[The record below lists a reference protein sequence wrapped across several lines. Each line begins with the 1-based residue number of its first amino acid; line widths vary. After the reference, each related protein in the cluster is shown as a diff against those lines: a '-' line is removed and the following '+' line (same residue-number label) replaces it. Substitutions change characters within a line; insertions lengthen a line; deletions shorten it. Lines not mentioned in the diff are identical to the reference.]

1 MTIYADE
8 DLGDGFFK
16 VVFNFLPAVIIA
28 MLFTEMMPPAG
39 IFGFVLCPVSA
50 VL

>member
-8 DLGDGFFK
+8 DLGDRFFK

-28 MLFTEMMPPAG
+28 MLFTEMMR
-39 IFGFVLCPVSA
+39 LCQ
-50 VL
+50 

>member
-8 DLGDGFFK
+8 DFGDGFFK

-28 MLFTEMMPPAG
+28 MLFTEMMR
-39 IFGFVLCPVSA
+39 LCQ
-50 VL
+50 